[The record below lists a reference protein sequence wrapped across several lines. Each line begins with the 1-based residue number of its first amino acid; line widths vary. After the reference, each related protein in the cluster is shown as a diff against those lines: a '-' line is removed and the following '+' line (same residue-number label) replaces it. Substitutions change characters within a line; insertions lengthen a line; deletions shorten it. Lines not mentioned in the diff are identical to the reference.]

1 MADIS
6 IYLDRADGRDT
17 IKKLEQVMS
26 QIGWEDEL
34 TITMAAIN
42 AHHAHE
48 VTDLLTKNHFDYQP
62 IGSHD
67 GKEYII
73 TARKTEK
80 QI

>member
-6 IYLDRADGRDT
+6 IHLERADGRDT
-17 IKKLEQVMS
+17 IEKLAQAMRQV
-26 QIGWEDEL
+26 GLNDEL

-42 AHHAHE
+42 AHHADE
-48 VTDLLTKNHFDYQP
+48 VTDLLEKNHFDYQP

-73 TARKTEK
+73 TAKKTPK
-80 QI
+80 SL